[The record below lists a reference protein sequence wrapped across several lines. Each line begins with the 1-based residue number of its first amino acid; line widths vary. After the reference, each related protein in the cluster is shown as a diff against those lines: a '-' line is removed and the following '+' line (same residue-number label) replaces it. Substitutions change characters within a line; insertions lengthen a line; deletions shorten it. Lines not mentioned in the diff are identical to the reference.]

1 MTFEVGDITFVVRH
15 LGPAHAPGDSILLV
29 RDYNVLFSG
38 DVIYKGRVPF
48 LDSPQTDIG
57 HWLEGLDY
65 LTALQPP
72 PAYVIPGHGTPSA
85 DVRQAVAATR
95 DYIVYVRNAMRQAVE
110 DFIPFDEAYRAADW
124 SAYQDMPAFAASNRG
139 NAYRIYLDLEAESF
153 D

>member
-1 MTFEVGDITFVVRH
+1 
-15 LGPAHAPGDSILLV
+15 
-29 RDYNVLFSG
+29 
-38 DVIYKGRVPF
+38 
-48 LDSPQTDIG
+48 
-57 HWLEGLDY
+57 
-65 LTALQPP
+65 
-72 PAYVIPGHGTPSA
+72 
-85 DVRQAVAATR
+85 VAATR